1 MELSPNPQDC
11 NCAPIVLL
19 AAGCHSAAVKL
30 ACTWAAVPNAS
41 FTDSCWNAPSRSI
54 SLPAPD
60 CVWNAHVDVLML
72 QDENGRSR
80 GFGFV
85 NFEKP
90 DAAHDAVEALSGK
103 ELAEGKELYV
113 GRAQKKSEREASL
126 KHK

>member
-1 MELSPNPQDC
+1 MITACE
-11 NCAPIVLL
+11 
-19 AAGCHSAAVKL
+19 AGWGDGKVTSAIL
-30 ACTWAAVPNAS
+30 NGES
-41 FTDSCWNAPSRSI
+41 
-54 SLPAPD
+54 
-60 CVWNAHVDVLML
+60 AHVDVLLL

>member
-1 MELSPNPQDC
+1 MVPF
-11 NCAPIVLL
+11 VLL
-19 AAGCHSAAVKL
+19 VTLSLGKPLQPCKALQHPRKL
-30 ACTWAAVPNAS
+30 P
-41 FTDSCWNAPSRSI
+41 CWC
-54 SLPAPD
+54 L
-60 CVWNAHVDVLML
+60 AHVHVLML

-103 ELAEGKELYV
+103 ELAEGKELYL